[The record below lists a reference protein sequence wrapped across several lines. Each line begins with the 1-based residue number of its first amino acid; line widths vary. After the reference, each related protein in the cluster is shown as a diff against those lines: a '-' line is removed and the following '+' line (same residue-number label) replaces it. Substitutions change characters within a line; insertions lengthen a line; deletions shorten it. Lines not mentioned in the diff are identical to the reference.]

1 MKPLAIFETV
11 EQLVNKAVRARLIG
25 EEDRVYARNQV
36 LSLLHLDEFHEPE
49 EGGVDQDIPDLLG
62 MLVDYAC
69 EKGIIQ
75 DVLDE
80 KDIFASHI
88 MNVFTPRPSTV
99 NHIFREKYAESPAEA
114 TDYFYALSKHSNYI
128 QTKQIAKNIVY
139 KTPTEY
145 GDLDITI
152 NLSKPEKDPKSIA
165 REKNAKKGHY
175 PKCLLCMENEGYAGR
190 TGHPARSNHRLIRL
204 TLGGEPWYLQYS
216 PYVYYNEH
224 CIVLSETHRDMKID
238 KAAFQRLLEFVGRF
252 PHYFL
257 GSNADLPI
265 VGGSILSH
273 DHYQGGRYEFAMAKA
288 ADDWQFEMKAFPDVE
303 AAVIKWPMSVIRL
316 RSAEAARLTEAA
328 DHILQIWKH
337 YSDPSADILAETN
350 GTPHNTI
357 TPIAR
362 KRAGRF
368 ELDLVLRNNRTSETH
383 PLGIFH
389 PHAEVHHI
397 KKENI
402 GLIEVMGL
410 AVLPARLKNELAEVE
425 KFLLGHSNDIADY
438 HLDWANGLKKK
449 YEGTVTA
456 ENVEGIVRNE
466 VGKVFLQVLQH
477 AGVFKR
483 DEKGKQAFR
492 NFLRKL

>member
-1 MKPLAIFETV
+1 
-11 EQLVNKAVRARLIG
+11 
-25 EEDRVYARNQV
+25 
-36 LSLLHLDEFHEPE
+36 
-49 EGGVDQDIPDLLG
+49 
-62 MLVDYAC
+62 
-69 EKGIIQ
+69 
-75 DVLDE
+75 
-80 KDIFASHI
+80 
-88 MNVFTPRPSTV
+88 
-99 NHIFREKYAESPAEA
+99 
-114 TDYFYALSKHSNYI
+114 
-128 QTKQIAKNIVY
+128 
-139 KTPTEY
+139 
-145 GDLDITI
+145 
-152 NLSKPEKDPKSIA
+152 
-165 REKNAKKGHY
+165 
-175 PKCLLCMENEGYAGR
+175 
-190 TGHPARSNHRLIRL
+190 
-204 TLGGEPWYLQYS
+204 
-216 PYVYYNEH
+216 
-224 CIVLSETHRDMKID
+224 
-238 KAAFQRLLEFVGRF
+238 
-252 PHYFL
+252 
-257 GSNADLPI
+257 
-265 VGGSILSH
+265 
-273 DHYQGGRYEFAMAKA
+273 
-288 ADDWQFEMKAFPDVE
+288 VE

-328 DHILQIWKH
+328 DHILQIWKQ

-425 KFLLGHSNDIADY
+425 KYLLGQPNDIADY

-449 YEGTVTA
+449 YEGTVAA